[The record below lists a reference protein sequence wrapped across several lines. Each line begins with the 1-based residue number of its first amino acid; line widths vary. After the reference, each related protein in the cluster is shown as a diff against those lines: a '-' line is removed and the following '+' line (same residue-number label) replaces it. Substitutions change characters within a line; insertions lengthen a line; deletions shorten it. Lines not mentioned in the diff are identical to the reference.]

1 MSETPEEVVEQPIDT
16 RISGSKIEKKIED
29 QAGIG
34 ETPAELPAGTKYE
47 PKKLEIKDDEIIKG
61 PEDLETLS
69 LDEISQADTPPNV
82 TPPQKKAAEVYEA
95 TLIEGTPEAIA
106 AKGTLSSESLVGN
119 IQGEVSEKSIA
130 QAATGEL
137 DKRATVKY
145 QLGELFKSFD
155 EGKEPPAWASPAM
168 RKVTSMMQS
177 RGLGASSMASAAM
190 TQAIMEA
197 GIPIAAS
204 DAKSYS
210 QIQLTN
216 LNNQQQA
223 TLQNAMTYAAMDKAN
238 LDARLRTAV
247 NNAQSFLQIDLTN
260 LSNEQKMAELDYQGR
275 LQTLT
280 SNQAAENAAA
290 QFNAK
295 SQNQVDQFYEQLNAS
310 IESANANRVAAQQ
323 QFNVSQK
330 NAMTQ
335 FFEGLNNDRQ
345 KFNQN
350 MALQIEQSNVIWR
363 REENTANTA
372 ADNEAMRINAQ
383 NLYNLTNASQ
393 AAIWQAYR
401 DDVAYI
407 LQTAEN
413 ELDRAHQFA
422 ILGMQQDGNM
432 DMFETELFA
441 EAITSAVEGYILK
454 KIT

>member
-1 MSETPEEVVEQPIDT
+1 
-16 RISGSKIEKKIED
+16 
-29 QAGIG
+29 
-34 ETPAELPAGTKYE
+34 
-47 PKKLEIKDDEIIKG
+47 
-61 PEDLETLS
+61 
-69 LDEISQADTPPNV
+69 
-82 TPPQKKAAEVYEA
+82 
-95 TLIEGTPEAIA
+95 
-106 AKGTLSSESLVGN
+106 
-119 IQGEVSEKSIA
+119 
-130 QAATGEL
+130 
-137 DKRATVKY
+137 
-145 QLGELFKSFD
+145 
-155 EGKEPPAWASPAM
+155 
-168 RKVTSMMQS
+168 
-177 RGLGASSMASAAM
+177 MASAAM

-330 NAMTQ
+330 MP
-335 FFEGLNNDRQ
+335 
-345 KFNQN
+345 
-350 MALQIEQSNVIWR
+350 
-363 REENTANTA
+363 
-372 ADNEAMRINAQ
+372 
-383 NLYNLTNASQ
+383 
-393 AAIWQAYR
+393 
-401 DDVAYI
+401 
-407 LQTAEN
+407 
-413 ELDRAHQFA
+413 
-422 ILGMQQDGNM
+422 
-432 DMFETELFA
+432 
-441 EAITSAVEGYILK
+441 
-454 KIT
+454 

>member
-1 MSETPEEVVEQPIDT
+1 MSETTQPGVVNTPIKKQIEQ
-16 RISGSKIEKKIED
+16 
-29 QAGIG
+29 QAGVG
-34 ETPAELPAGTKYE
+34 DKPAELPAGTEYKPE
-47 PKKLEIKDDEIIKG
+47 KLQIKEDELIKG
-61 PEDLETLS
+61 PEAL
-69 LDEISQADTPPNV
+69 ADVSEKVELAAEPPTV
-82 TPPQKKAAEVYEA
+82 EPPQKKAAEVYEA

-137 DKRATVKY
+137 DERATVKY
-145 QLGELFKSFD
+145 QIGELYKSFE
-155 EGKEPPAWASPAM
+155 EGAEPPAWASPAM
-168 RKVTSMMQS
+168 RKVTSMMQA

-197 GIPIAAS
+197 GIPIASA
-204 DAKSYS
+204 DANAYA
-210 QIQLTN
+210 QIQITN

-223 TLQNAMTYAAMDKAN
+223 ALQNAMTYAAMDRAN
-238 LDARLRTAV
+238 LDARLKTAV
-247 NNAQSFLQIDLTN
+247 NNAQAFLQIDLTN
-260 LSNEQKMAELDYQGR
+260 LSNEQKMLELDYQGQ
-275 LQTLT
+275 LQALT
-280 SNQAAENAAA
+280 SNQAAKNAAA

-295 SQNQVDQFYEQLNAS
+295 SQNQVDQFYEQLNSS
-310 IESANANRVAAQQ
+310 IETANANRIAAQQ

-335 FFEGLNNDRQ
+335 FFEGINNERQ

-372 ADNEAMRINAQ
+372 AANEAARINAQ
-383 NLYNLTNASQ
+383 NMYNLTNASQ
-393 AAIWQAYR
+393 AALWQAYR
-401 DDVAYI
+401 DDVSFI

-432 DMFETELFA
+432 DMFETELVA
-441 EAITSAVEGYILK
+441 EAITTSVEAYILGK
-454 KIT
+454 S